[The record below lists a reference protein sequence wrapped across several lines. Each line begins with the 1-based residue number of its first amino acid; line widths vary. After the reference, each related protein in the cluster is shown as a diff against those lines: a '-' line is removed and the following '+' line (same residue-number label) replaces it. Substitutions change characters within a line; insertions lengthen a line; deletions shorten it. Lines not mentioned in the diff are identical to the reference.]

1 MLRIRILVVVL
12 SMLNLAVLP
21 AAAAQEEH
29 VLDPQA
35 VTQRLHD
42 ATASRQA
49 DLVTI
54 ESLLNTPQA
63 MDAMHSLGANP
74 ADVRAGVA
82 TLSVSELQDLAA
94 RARTLRIDPQAG
106 LSSDV
111 NTLLVVFLVVAI
123 VVLVLTA
130 VD

>member
-1 MLRIRILVVVL
+1 MLRIRILAVIL
-12 SMLNLAVLP
+12 SMLNLAIVP
-21 AAAAQEEH
+21 AGAAQEEH

-35 VTQRLHD
+35 VAQRLHD
-42 ATASRQA
+42 ANAARQD
-49 DLVTI
+49 DLATI
-54 ESLLNTPQA
+54 ESLLDTPQA
-63 MDAMHSLGANP
+63 REAMHNLGARP
-74 ADVRAGVA
+74 GEVRAGVA
-82 TLSVSELQDLAA
+82 TLSASELQDLAA
-94 RARTLRIDPQAG
+94 RARTLSVDPQAG